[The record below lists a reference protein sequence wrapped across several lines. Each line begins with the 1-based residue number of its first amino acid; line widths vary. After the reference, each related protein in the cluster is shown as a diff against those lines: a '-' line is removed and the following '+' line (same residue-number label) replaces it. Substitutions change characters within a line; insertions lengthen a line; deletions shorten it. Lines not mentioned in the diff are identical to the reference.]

1 MYGWGSS
8 SEELSFL
15 NLELGNPLNSFE
27 VPFVQLFLL
36 VTDDR
41 VAFRDF
47 GLEGRDSRV
56 VVAGG
61 GTEGSVLLL

>member
-15 NLELGNPLNSFE
+15 NLELGNPLNGFE

-41 VAFRDF
+41 VAVRDF
-47 GLEGRDSRV
+47 DVEG
-56 VVAGG
+56 
-61 GTEGSVLLL
+61 